1 MVCLSTPKI
10 LTMPHPL
17 LNNCEDANVQAIS
30 FANTRLDRCLPVG
43 ENMVKYGQKIF
54 IM

>member
-10 LTMPHPL
+10 LTMPHL
-17 LNNCEDANVQAIS
+17 LFNNYEDANVQTIS
-30 FANTRLDRCLPVG
+30 FANTRLDRCLPMG
-43 ENMVKYGQKIF
+43 ENMVKYAKKIF